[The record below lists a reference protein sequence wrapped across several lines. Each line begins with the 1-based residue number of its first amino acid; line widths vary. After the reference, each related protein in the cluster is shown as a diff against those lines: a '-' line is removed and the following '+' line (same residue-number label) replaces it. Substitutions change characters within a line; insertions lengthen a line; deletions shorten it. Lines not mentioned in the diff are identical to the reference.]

1 MAAFFPLGALFN
13 HDSYLFQGEG
23 QIFKWR
29 MASKNLAPAFILM
42 NMLVYSLVKF
52 MEGKSGVS
60 VVDIDLKETKDLR
73 FILVLYL

>member
-1 MAAFFPLGALFN
+1 
-13 HDSYLFQGEG
+13 
-23 QIFKWR
+23 
-29 MASKNLAPAFILM
+29 MASKILAPAFILM